1 MSTINEKC
9 DKLHQW
15 FDKLERMNFP
25 FDESKIPKN
34 GIYILFQKGEHGHE
48 NDRIVRVGTHTGEN
62 QLRSRLRQHFI
73 NEKKDRSIFRK
84 NIGRAF
90 LNMENNPF
98 LKQWEL
104 DLTTKAAKEKYS
116 HLVDF
121 NMQATVE
128 KKVSKYIQNNFSFV
142 VFEVTE
148 KEKRLN
154 LESKLISTVSLCS
167 KCNSSTNW
175 FGNYSPKKK
184 IRESG
189 LWLVNNLYKEILSDK
204 DMEQLKSI
212 IFQPI

>member
-34 GIYILFQKGEHGHE
+34 GIYILFEKGEHGHE
-48 NDRIVRVGTHTGEN
+48 SDRIVRVGTHTGEN
-62 QLRSRLRQHFI
+62 QLRSRLRQHFL

-90 LNMENNPF
+90 LNINSNPF

-104 DLTTKAAKEKYS
+104 DLTKKAEKEKYS

-121 NMQATVE
+121 DMQTKVE
-128 KKVSKYIQNNFSFV
+128 KKVSKYIQDNFSFV
-142 VFEVTE
+142 TFEVAE
-148 KEKRLN
+148 KDKRL
-154 LESKLISTVSLCS
+154 EFEARIISTVSLCNECNPS
-167 KCNSSTNW
+167 KNW
-175 FGNYSPKKK
+175 FGNNSPKKK

-189 LWLVNNLYKEILSDK
+189 LWLVNNLYNDPLSNEQMNQLEKIL
-204 DMEQLKSI
+204 
-212 IFQPI
+212 F